1 MVLMETLLYSFSTP
15 METEDTVCILRPCFM
30 SNKTQFSDMI
40 GKPGN
45 IPTAE
50 SEARRKSRLI
60 RTQRIKQK
68 NQTSRLK
75 DDYEFL
81 KSLETKLEPAASEDH
96 NDEEEVEE
104 EEFDTTG
111 EVLRMMVKDGI
122 NYLDDRAE
130 FWINMK

>member
-1 MVLMETLLYSFSTP
+1 
-15 METEDTVCILRPCFM
+15 
-30 SNKTQFSDMI
+30 MI

-68 NQTSRLK
+68 NQTSRLR

>member
-1 MVLMETLLYSFSTP
+1 
-15 METEDTVCILRPCFM
+15 METEDTVHILRPCFIL
-30 SNKTQFSDMI
+30 NKTQFTDMI
-40 GKPGN
+40 GRPGN
-45 IPTAE
+45 IQTAE

-60 RTQRIKQK
+60 RNQRIKQK

-81 KSLETKLEPAASEDH
+81 KSLETKLEPAASEYH
-96 NDEEEVEE
+96 NDEEEVVEE
-104 EEFDTTG
+104 EEFDTG